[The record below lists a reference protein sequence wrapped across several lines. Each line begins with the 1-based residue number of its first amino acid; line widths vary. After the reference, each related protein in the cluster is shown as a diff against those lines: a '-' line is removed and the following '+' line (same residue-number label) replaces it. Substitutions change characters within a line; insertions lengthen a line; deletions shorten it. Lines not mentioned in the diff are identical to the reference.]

1 MDVLQLNTSTGRV
14 QQVALTGIPAN
25 ALETEVW
32 NESGAT
38 ILKGSVVYINGA
50 HGNLPTIALSLADND
65 FDSSKT
71 YGLVVSDIS
80 DNDNGFVVHSGLLS
94 NLNTFGIA
102 EGVSLWLS
110 PTTAGAY
117 TTTKPTAPDHAVF
130 IGVCTRAH
138 PTFGTIEVTIQNG
151 YELEELH
158 NVSINGTL
166 ADKDMLYYESATSLW
181 KNVAYGANDISVLI
195 YLSNNGTSHPH
206 TCFLTY
212 KEANDL
218 MMGTVASVTKD
229 SSVFG
234 THIHSVT
241 VVWDITNR
249 TFSGTS
255 TLNAGHTHGDI
266 VTSPQ
271 SVYGSQYQIAES
283 LTESTTGSTA
293 FQTKVTLTTTSLPL
307 GNYRVE
313 YTFGTSNSGGKEM
326 QVEFRRSTTRLRL
339 MHFQNGYAASA
350 GQYTAQGGFNNF
362 TAISGVQTFDIRYA
376 APSGGTTRIGDAKIV
391 IYRTL

>member
-1 MDVLQLNTSTGRV
+1 MDVLQLNTSTGRI
-14 QQVALTGIPAN
+14 QQVALTGLPAN

-32 NESGAT
+32 NQSGAT
-38 ILKGSVVYINGA
+38 ITKGSVVYIDGA

-80 DNDNGFVVHSGLLS
+80 NNDNGFVVHSGLLS

-117 TTTKPTAPDHAVF
+117 TTTKPTAPGHAVF

-138 PTFGTIEVTIQNG
+138 PTLGTIEVTIQNG

-158 NVSINGTL
+158 NVSINGSL
-166 ADKDMLYYESATSLW
+166 ANGDVIRYESATELW
-181 KNVAYGANDISVLI
+181 KNVSFEAIDVAVMI
-195 YLSNNGTSHPH
+195 YLSPNGTSHPH
-206 TCFLTY
+206 TSFLTY

-218 MMGTVASVTKD
+218 MMGTVASVVKD

-234 THIHSVT
+234 THIHTVT
-241 VVWDITNR
+241 ITWDATNR
-249 TFSGTS
+249 TFAGSS

-271 SVYGSQYQIAES
+271 SVYGSYYQIAES
-283 LTESTTGSTA
+283 IAESTTSATA
-293 FQTKVTLTTTSLPL
+293 FQTKVTLTTSALPL
-307 GNYRVE
+307 GNYKVE
-313 YTFGTSNSGGKEM
+313 YTFGASNNGGKEI
-326 QVEFRRSTTRLRL
+326 QCEFRRNTTRQRL
-339 MHFQNGYAASA
+339 IYFQNGYSAAA
-350 GQYTAQGGFNNF
+350 GQYTSQGGFNNY
-362 TAISGVQTFDIRYA
+362 TAISGVQTFDIRYS
-376 APSGGTTRIGDAKIV
+376 APNGGTTRIGDAKII
-391 IYRTL
+391 IYRVI

>member
-1 MDVLQLNTSTGRV
+1 MDVLQLNTNTGKL
-14 QQVALTGIPAN
+14 QQVPITDAPAVH
-25 ALETEVW
+25 TEVW
-32 NESGAT
+32 NKTGST
-38 ILKGSVVYINGA
+38 IPKGSVVYINGA
-50 HGNLPTIALSLADND
+50 HGNLPTITLSRADTETT
-65 FDSSKT
+65 STAS
-71 YGLVVSDIS
+71 YGLVLNDIS
-80 DNDNGFVVHSGLLS
+80 DQDNGFVVQSGILG
-94 NLNTFGIA
+94 NLDTFGIP
-102 EGVSLWLS
+102 EGVALWLS
-110 PTTAGAY
+110 PTTFGTY
-117 TTTKPTAPDHAVF
+117 TTTKPSAPNHAVF

-138 PTFGTIEVTIQNG
+138 PTFGTIVVKIQNG

-158 NVSINGTL
+158 NVSISGAL
-166 ADKDMLYYESATSLW
+166 ADKDTLYYDSATLLW
-181 KNVAYGANDISVLI
+181 KNVAYGDNDISVLI

-255 TLNAGHTHGDI
+255 SFNAGHAHGDI

-271 SVYGSQYQIAES
+271 SVYGSQYLVAES
-283 LTESTTGSTA
+283 LAESTTGATA
-293 FQTKVTLTTTSLPL
+293 FQTKVTLTTGSLPL

-326 QVEFRRSTTRLRL
+326 QVEFRRNAARLRL
-339 MHFQNGYAASA
+339 MHFQNGYSAGA

-362 TAISGVQTFDIRYA
+362 IAISGVQTFDLRYA
-376 APSGGTTRIGDAKIV
+376 APNGGTTRIGDAKIV